1 MSPSR
6 QNTVDVPKGRVKS
19 RLVIPAIIINS
30 ATDVYVE
37 HPCQIIERFVATLMK
52 RPTANRL
59 SNLFESF
66 VARRGTE
73 HDAKPVPSARQSWP
87 ECIAEEVELL
97 VTIGSTPGI
106 IPSKN
111 KPCLLWMKRQPA
123 FSEPS
128 LKRRT

>member
-6 QNTVDVPKGRVKS
+6 QDAVDVPKGRVKS
-19 RLVIPAIIINS
+19 RLVIPAIIINP
-30 ATDVYVE
+30 AADVYVE
-37 HPCQIIERFVATLMK
+37 HPCQIIERFVAALMK

-59 SNLFESF
+59 WNFFESF
-66 VARRGTE
+66 VARRWTE
-73 HDAKPVPSARQSWP
+73 HDAKPLPSARQSRP

-97 VTIGSTPGI
+97 VTIGSAPVI
-106 IPSKN
+106 ILAIDN
-111 KPCLLWMKRQPA
+111 LCLLWMKRQPA